1 MTEQPDKLV
10 IRTSDRTLYKRCRL
24 QWDFSSKI
32 RMDYEPARSKFYYDF
47 GTAWHAALAEWY
59 NPERWTTASVDDRA
73 ISAKQNFNASLNT
86 QLKLYRDR
94 GIDDIEMEHEFEGAM
109 TLGPAMLDNYI
120 PYSLEHDD
128 FTPIRVEQEF
138 EVQVT
143 AINPLMSSL
152 GELPAY
158 WCYGAMG
165 GWHATDTPCEQC
177 IPIVYQGRV
186 DALVQDL
193 LGNYWIAEW
202 KSAEKAPSES
212 NRWLAMDAQSGS
224 YAWAL
229 QKMLGI
235 PIKGVIHRTTLKRA
249 PEPPRILKG
258 GRLSIDK
265 RQYTNYQLFS
275 AKLRD
280 ICTTGDIVNN
290 PEAIQR
296 RYNNALEEY
305 GEYLEFLASPDAP
318 KFIYNEQVT
327 RNPNQIENIGK
338 WIAAEAQEML
348 SDPDIFPNPSSINCS
363 TCPFYGVSLA
373 WQEGSDWQFILDS
386 QFVKRNDAIA
396 PTNSR

>member
-94 GIDDIEMEHEFEGAM
+94 GIDDMELEREFEEAM

-120 PYSLEHDD
+120 PYSLERDD

-138 EVQVT
+138 EVT
-143 AINPLMSSL
+143 IGHMFDGKFYAGHS
-152 GELPAY
+152 GEGIVG
-158 WCYGAMG
+158 C
-165 GWHATDTPCEQC
+165 TPV
-177 IPIVYQGRV
+177 VYQGRV

-212 NRWLAMDAQSGS
+212 NRWLAVDAQSGS

-280 ICTTGDIVNN
+280 ICTTGDIANN

-318 KFIYNEQVT
+318 KFIYSEQVT

-338 WIAAEAQEML
+338 WIAAEAREML
-348 SDPDIFPNPSSINCS
+348 SDPDIYPNPSSINCS
-363 TCPFYGVSLA
+363 ICPFYGVSLA
-373 WQEGSDWQFILDS
+373 WQEGSDWRFILDS
-386 QFVKRNDAIA
+386 QFVKRDE
-396 PTNSR
+396 TVDR